1 MKFRSWVSIITVILL
16 ALVVFFGRHEI
27 LHAWHLLGRVN
38 LWILALIVPVQLFS
52 YYAIGSMIFS
62 YLRAKGDL
70 KDTKRWTMVRMSLE
84 LNFVNHIIPS
94 GGAAGFSYL
103 GWVLG
108 RHNVTAGRAAM
119 AQIVRF
125 SLTFM
130 TFIALLILA
139 VIILT
144 LDGLVNR
151 AMITVSVILV
161 IASLGVAVVAVYVIG
176 STRHLTSF
184 SGWITRT
191 ANRFVNKITRG
202 KKPEVLSLEKVI
214 AFFME
219 LHQDFIAIKHDK
231 RILIIPTI
239 WAVVANIADVT
250 LILIAFVSLGTW
262 VDPAVLFVAFGVA
275 GLASAVSVTPG
286 GAGIYE
292 AVMIAFLATS
302 GVTAE
307 VAIAGT
313 LLARVTLLL
322 GTILFGYIFYQATII
337 KYGKVPGGIKVS

>member
-1 MKFRSWVSIITVILL
+1 MSFRTWISIITVILL

-27 LHAWHLLGRVN
+27 MLAWHLLGRVN
-38 LWILALIVPVQLFS
+38 LWTLALIVPVQLFS

-70 KDTKRWTMVRMSLE
+70 KTTSRWAMVRMSLE

-108 RHNVTAGRAAM
+108 RHGVSGGRAAM

-130 TFIALLILA
+130 TFIALLVVA

-151 AMITVSVILV
+151 AMITVSVVLV
-161 IASLGVAVVAVYVIG
+161 LASLSAAVLGVYVIG
-176 STRHLTSF
+176 STKHLTSF

-191 ANRFVNKITRG
+191 ANRFVNKVSRG
-202 KKPEVLSLEKVI
+202 KKPQILSLEKVI
-214 AFFME
+214 HFFME
-219 LHQDFIAIKHDK
+219 LHQDFVAIRKDK
-231 RILIIPTI
+231 RILIVPTI
-239 WAVVANIADVT
+239 WAVLANIADVI
-250 LILIAFVSLGTW
+250 LILIAFVALGTW

-292 AVMIAFLATS
+292 AVMIAFLATA

-337 KYGKVPGGIKVS
+337 KYGKIPGGIKQ